1 MSIDPSIIRHTVDSW
16 LIVFLMIWC
25 LFLLIFISSAHL
37 YTRAGVFTFMVYMY
51 ILYIYM
57 IIYYMVLWYYVYMD
71 ITFYC
76 YMFETLLNYSIFC
89 WGWWAAQH
97 FATSPVWRETYPQFP
112 RPWYAPGL
120 KLANFFSLPRG
131 IDYRKSM
138 LFRYIAL

>member
-25 LFLLIFISSAHL
+25 LFLLIFC
-37 YTRAGVFTFMVYMY
+37 TFIYKGRGLHIYGIYVY
-51 ILYIYM
+51 
-57 IIYYMVLWYYVYMD
+57 IIYLYDYMVLWYYVYMD

-97 FATSPVWRETYPQFP
+97 FATSPVWREKYPQFP

>member
-1 MSIDPSIIRHTVDSW
+1 MVNCFPDDLMLVSSDLHIFCTFIYKGRGLHIYGIYVYIIY
-16 LIVFLMIWC
+16 
-25 LFLLIFISSAHL
+25 L
-37 YTRAGVFTFMVYMY
+37 YDY
-51 ILYIYM
+51 ILYGIMILCIYG
-57 IIYYMVLWYYVYMD
+57 YYFLLLYVWN
-71 ITFYC
+71 TFEL
-76 YMFETLLNYSIFC
+76 FNFLLVSCSWNLC